1 MKLKYLLAAC
11 TAFFLV
17 SCSNDDELPQLPQH
31 GDIVGLNI
39 KDAKYI
45 YTSGTNTRSSAAQY
59 RQIKKDGRDMELSW
73 IDNKG
78 DTIRISG
85 SFSIWDINKKYL
97 MINTGNPINYKPSF
111 DEDGNLLPDNSVVS
125 GGYSYLIDKKT
136 EAIYDLGIGLNG
148 ENAITDNKGNIYA
161 IDNSFGS
168 FLYKIHTQ
176 DVTNLRLEMYARASV
191 SPAQFV
197 VNNKGVCFYDYRYVR
212 PSYGTQQFIISNF
225 IPQTEYG
232 NAFVSYDNEDLYL
245 TAVSGEYDSY
255 KLVVSKLSEKQELQS
270 QIMAETELLD
280 YWGIPQ
286 PNDIQVKWNERR
298 ATMLINFYGRTYEYI
313 LATRTLTEIPVNL
326 NGFFTKNYSTY
337 VTANALYARKSVD
350 KLDILDIIVLEDY
363 SIKELDLSS
372 KGIDFRSIYT
382 MDGSDLLYF
391 AGFQYSTSQSV
402 IGTIDIDGNV
412 EITESTPNPITNII
426 QIN

>member
-17 SCSNDDELPQLPQH
+17 SCSNDDELSQPPQH

-45 YTSGTNTRSSAAQY
+45 YTSGTNTRSSSAQY

-197 VNNKGVCFYDYRYVR
+197 VNNKGVCFYDYRYIR

-232 NAFVSYDNEDLYL
+232 NAFVSHDNEDLYL

-350 KLDILDIIVLEDY
+350 KLDIIVLEDY

>member
-17 SCSNDDELPQLPQH
+17 SCSNDDELPQPPQH

-39 KDAKYI
+39 KNAKYV
-45 YTSGTNTRSSAAQY
+45 YASGANTRSSSAQY

-73 IDNKG
+73 IDSNG
-78 DTIRISG
+78 DTVRINDLSK
-85 SFSIWDINKKYL
+85 IWDINKKYL
-97 MINTGNPINYKPSF
+97 MINTALDINYRPVPG
-111 DEDGNLLPDNSVVS
+111 DPIEQRV

-136 EAIYDLGIGLNG
+136 EAIYDLGIGLDG
-148 ENAITDNKGNIYA
+148 ENAITDNKENIYVT
-161 IDNSFGS
+161 DNSTGS
-168 FLYKIHTQ
+168 FLFKIHTQ
-176 DVTNLRLEMYARASV
+176 DASNLKLELYAQTQIRDKIY
-191 SPAQFV
+191 FV
-197 VNNKGVCFYDYRYVR
+197 INNKGTCFYGYRYIR

-232 NAFVSYDNEDLYL
+232 NAFVSHDNEDLYL

-255 KLVVSKLSEKQELQS
+255 KLVVSKLNEKQELQS

-280 YWGIPQ
+280 YWRISQ

-298 ATMLINFYGRTYEYI
+298 ATMLINVYGRTYEYI
-313 LATRTLTEIPVNL
+313 LATRTLTEISVNL
-326 NGFFTKNYSTY
+326 NGFFNTDYSTY
-337 VTANALYARKSVD
+337 LTANALYARKSVD
-350 KLDILDIIVLEDY
+350 KLDIIALENY

-372 KGIDFRSIYT
+372 EGIDFRSIYT
-382 MDGSDLLYF
+382 MEGSDLLYF

>member
-1 MKLKYLLAAC
+1 MKCLLAVCA
-11 TAFFLV
+11 AFFLA
-17 SCSNDDELPQLPQH
+17 SCSNDDDLQYSPQH

-45 YTSGTNTRSSAAQY
+45 YTTGGNTRSSSMEY

-78 DTIRISG
+78 DTIKISG
-85 SFSIWDINKKYL
+85 NPEIWNINKKYM
-97 MINTGNPINYKPSF
+97 MINIGTPINYKPSY
-111 DEDGNLLPDNSVVS
+111 DEDGNRLPDITRV
-125 GGYSYLIDKKT
+125 GGYSYLIDKT
-136 EAIYDLGIGLNG
+136 TGAIYDLGVGLSG
-148 ENAITDNKGNIYA
+148 ENAVTDNKGNIYVEEYRV
-161 IDNSFGS
+161 NSMIRGK
-168 FLYKIHTQ
+168 LYKIHTQ
-176 DVTNLRLEMYARASV
+176 DITNLRLEMYAKALS
-191 SPAQFV
+191 SAPYI
-197 VNNKGVCFYDYRYVR
+197 VNNKGMCFYDYRYIR

-232 NAFVSYDNEDLYL
+232 NAFVSHDNEDLYL
-245 TAVSGEYDSY
+245 TAVSGEHDSY
-255 KLVVSKLSEKQELQS
+255 KLVISKLSEKQELQS
-270 QIMAETELLD
+270 QIVAETERLE
-280 YWGIPQ
+280 YWGTPQ
-286 PNDIQVKWNERR
+286 PTDIQVKWNERR
-298 ATMLINFYGRTYEYI
+298 ATMLINLYDRTYEYMF
-313 LATRTLTEIPVNL
+313 ATKTLTEIPVNL
-326 NGFFTKNYSTY
+326 SGFFSENYSTY

-350 KLDILDIIVLEDY
+350 KLDIIALEDY
-363 SIKELDLSS
+363 STKALDLSS

>member
-17 SCSNDDELPQLPQH
+17 SCSNDDELPQPPQH

-45 YTSGTNTRSSAAQY
+45 YTSGTNTRSSSTQF
-59 RQIKKDGRDMELSW
+59 RQIKKDGRDLELSW
-73 IDNKG
+73 IDSNG
-78 DTIRISG
+78 DTVRING
-85 SFSIWDINKKYL
+85 LPEIWDINEKYL
-97 MINTGNPINYKPSF
+97 MITTGLDINYRPVPGEPIEQRF
-111 DEDGNLLPDNSVVS
+111 

-136 EAIYDLGIGLNG
+136 EAIYDLGAGLNG
-148 ENAITDNKGNIYA
+148 ENAVTDNKGNIYVMA
-161 IDNSFGS
+161 NMENNMGGGR
-168 FLYKIHTQ
+168 LYKIHTQ
-176 DVTNLRLEMYARASV
+176 DISNLKLELYADNSL
-191 SPAQFV
+191 SFV
-197 VNNKGVCFYDYRYVR
+197 VNNKGTCFYGYRYIR

-232 NAFVSYDNEDLYL
+232 NAFVSHDNEDLYL

-286 PNDIQVKWNERR
+286 PNDIQVKWNGRR
-298 ATMLINFYGRTYEYI
+298 VTMLINFYGRTYEYM
-313 LATRTLTEIPVNL
+313 LATRTLTEISVNL
-326 NGFFTKNYSTY
+326 NGFFTKDYSTY

-350 KLDILDIIVLEDY
+350 KLDIIALEDY

>member
-17 SCSNDDELPQLPQH
+17 SCSNDDELPQPTQH

-78 DTIRISG
+78 DTVRISG

-161 IDNSFGS
+161 TDNSVGA

-191 SPAQFV
+191 PPAQFV
-197 VNNKGVCFYDYRYVR
+197 VNNKGVCFYDYRYIR

-232 NAFVSYDNEDLYL
+232 NAFVSHDNEDLYL

-350 KLDILDIIVLEDY
+350 KLDIIVLEDY

>member
-45 YTSGTNTRSSAAQY
+45 YTSGTNTRSSSTQY

-232 NAFVSYDNEDLYL
+232 NAFVSHDNEDLYL
-245 TAVSGEYDSY
+245 TAVSGEHDSY

-350 KLDILDIIVLEDY
+350 KLDIIVLEDY

>member
-17 SCSNDDELPQLPQH
+17 SCSNDDELPQPPQH

-39 KDAKYI
+39 KNAKYV
-45 YTSGTNTRSSAAQY
+45 YASGANTRSSSAQY

-73 IDNKG
+73 IDSNG
-78 DTIRISG
+78 DTVRINDLSK
-85 SFSIWDINKKYL
+85 IWDINKKYL
-97 MINTGNPINYKPSF
+97 MINTALDINYRPVPG
-111 DEDGNLLPDNSVVS
+111 DPIEQRV

-136 EAIYDLGIGLNG
+136 GALYAFGIGLDG
-148 ENAITDNKGNIYA
+148 ENAITDNKENIYVT
-161 IDNSFGS
+161 DNSTGS
-168 FLYKIHTQ
+168 FLFKIHTQ
-176 DVTNLRLEMYARASV
+176 DVSNLKLELYAQTQIRDKIH
-191 SPAQFV
+191 FV
-197 VNNKGVCFYDYRYVR
+197 INNKGTCFYGYRYIR

-232 NAFVSYDNEDLYL
+232 NAFVSHDNEDLYL

-255 KLVVSKLSEKQELQS
+255 KLVVSKLNEKQELQS
-270 QIMAETELLD
+270 QIMAEAELLD
-280 YWGIPQ
+280 YWRISQ

-298 ATMLINFYGRTYEYI
+298 ATMLINVYGRTYEYI
-313 LATRTLTEIPVNL
+313 LATRTLTEISVNL
-326 NGFFTKNYSTY
+326 NGFFNTDYSTY
-337 VTANALYARKSVD
+337 LTANALYARKSVD
-350 KLDILDIIVLEDY
+350 KLDIIALENY

-382 MDGSDLLYF
+382 MEGSDLLYF

-412 EITESTPNPITNII
+412 EITESTPNPITNIV

>member
-78 DTIRISG
+78 DTVRISG

-232 NAFVSYDNEDLYL
+232 NAFVSHDNEDLYL
-245 TAVSGEYDSY
+245 TAVSGEHDSY

-350 KLDILDIIVLEDY
+350 KLDIIVLEDY

-402 IGTIDIDGNV
+402 IGTIDRDGNV

>member
-45 YTSGTNTRSSAAQY
+45 YTSGTDTRSSAAQY

-73 IDNKG
+73 IDDKG
-78 DTIRISG
+78 DTIKING

-97 MINTGNPINYKPSF
+97 MINTGMPINYKPSF
-111 DEDGNLLPDNSVVS
+111 DEDGNRLPDSIAY
-125 GGYSYLIDKKT
+125 GGHSYLIDKAT
-136 EAIYDLGIGLNG
+136 EAIYDLGAGLNG
-148 ENAITDNKGNIYA
+148 ENAVTDNKGNIYVMA
-161 IDNSFGS
+161 NMANNMGGGR
-168 FLYKIHTQ
+168 LYKIHTQ
-176 DVTNLRLEMYARASV
+176 DISNLKLELYADNSL
-191 SPAQFV
+191 SFV
-197 VNNKGVCFYDYRYVR
+197 VNNKGTCFYGYRYIR

-232 NAFVSYDNEDLYL
+232 NAFVSHDNEDLYL
-245 TAVSGEYDSY
+245 TAVSGEHESY
-255 KLVVSKLSEKQELQS
+255 KLVVSKLNENKELQS
-270 QIMAETELLD
+270 QIMAETEFLD
-280 YWGIPQ
+280 YWGISQ

-298 ATMLINFYGRTYEYI
+298 ATMLINVYGRTYEYI
-313 LATRTLTEIPVNL
+313 LATRTLTEVSANL
-326 NGFFTKNYSTY
+326 NGFFATDRSTY

-350 KLDILDIIVLEDY
+350 KLDIIALEDY

>member
-17 SCSNDDELPQLPQH
+17 SCSNDNDLPQPPQH

-45 YTSGTNTRSSAAQY
+45 YTSGTNTRSSSAQY

-85 SFSIWDINKKYL
+85 LPEIWDINKKYL
-97 MINTGNPINYKPSF
+97 MITTGSDINYRPVPGEPIEERF
-111 DEDGNLLPDNSVVS
+111 

-136 EAIYDLGIGLNG
+136 EAIYDLGAGLNG
-148 ENAITDNKGNIYA
+148 ENAVTDNKGNIYVMA
-161 IDNSFGS
+161 NRGNNMGGGR
-168 FLYKIHTQ
+168 LYKIHTQ
-176 DVTNLRLEMYARASV
+176 DISNLKLELYADNSL
-191 SPAQFV
+191 SFV
-197 VNNKGVCFYDYRYVR
+197 VNNKGTCFYGYRYIR

-232 NAFVSYDNEDLYL
+232 NAFVSHDNEDLYL

-270 QIMAETELLD
+270 QIMAETELL
-280 YWGIPQ
+280 YWGRPQ

-298 ATMLINFYGRTYEYI
+298 ATMLINYYGRTYEYMF
-313 LATRTLTEIPVNL
+313 ATRTLTEISVNL
-326 NGFFTKNYSTY
+326 NGFFTKDYSTY
-337 VTANALYARKSVD
+337 VTANALYARKSVN
-350 KLDILDIIVLEDY
+350 KLDIIALEDY

>member
-17 SCSNDDELPQLPQH
+17 SCSNDDELPQPPQH

-39 KDAKYI
+39 KNAKYV
-45 YTSGTNTRSSAAQY
+45 YASGANTRSSSAQY

-73 IDNKG
+73 IDSNG
-78 DTIRISG
+78 DTVRINDLSK
-85 SFSIWDINKKYL
+85 IWDINKKYL
-97 MINTGNPINYKPSF
+97 MINTALDINYRPVPG
-111 DEDGNLLPDNSVVS
+111 DPIEQRV

-136 EAIYDLGIGLNG
+136 EAIYDLGIGLDG
-148 ENAITDNKGNIYA
+148 ENAITDNKENIYVT
-161 IDNSFGS
+161 DNSTGS
-168 FLYKIHTQ
+168 FLFKIHTQ
-176 DVTNLRLEMYARASV
+176 DASNLKLELYAQTQIRDKIH
-191 SPAQFV
+191 FV
-197 VNNKGVCFYDYRYVR
+197 INNKGTCFYGYRYIR

-232 NAFVSYDNEDLYL
+232 NAFVSHDNEDLYL

-255 KLVVSKLSEKQELQS
+255 KLVVSKLNEKQELQS

-280 YWGIPQ
+280 YWRISQ

-298 ATMLINFYGRTYEYI
+298 ATMLINYYGRTYEYQF
-313 LATRTLTEIPVNL
+313 ATKALTEVSANL
-326 NGFFTKNYSTY
+326 NGFFATGRSTY
-337 VTANALYARKSVD
+337 VTTNALYARKSVD
-350 KLDILDIIVLEDY
+350 KLDIIALEDY

-382 MDGSDLLYF
+382 MEGSDLLYF

>member
-17 SCSNDDELPQLPQH
+17 SCSNDDELPQPPQH

-39 KDAKYI
+39 KNAKYV
-45 YTSGTNTRSSAAQY
+45 YASGANTRSSSAQY

-73 IDNKG
+73 IDSNG
-78 DTIRISG
+78 DTVRINDLSK
-85 SFSIWDINKKYL
+85 IWDINKKYL
-97 MINTGNPINYKPSF
+97 MINTALDINYRPVPG
-111 DEDGNLLPDNSVVS
+111 DPIEQRV

-136 EAIYDLGIGLNG
+136 EAIYDLGIGLDG
-148 ENAITDNKGNIYA
+148 ENAITDNKENIYVT
-161 IDNSFGS
+161 DNSTGS
-168 FLYKIHTQ
+168 FLFKIHTQ
-176 DVTNLRLEMYARASV
+176 DVSNLKLELYAQTQIRDKIH
-191 SPAQFV
+191 FV
-197 VNNKGVCFYDYRYVR
+197 INNKGTCFYGYRYIR

-232 NAFVSYDNEDLYL
+232 NAFVSHDNEDLYL

-350 KLDILDIIVLEDY
+350 KLDIIVLEDY

-412 EITESTPNPITNII
+412 EITESTPNPITNIV

>member
-197 VNNKGVCFYDYRYVR
+197 VNNKGVCFYDYRYIR

-232 NAFVSYDNEDLYL
+232 NAFVSHDNEDLYL

-350 KLDILDIIVLEDY
+350 KLDIIALEDY

>member
-17 SCSNDDELPQLPQH
+17 SCSNDDELPQPPQH

-39 KDAKYI
+39 KNAKYV
-45 YTSGTNTRSSAAQY
+45 YASGANTRSSSAQY

-73 IDNKG
+73 IDSNG
-78 DTIRISG
+78 DTVRINDLSK
-85 SFSIWDINKKYL
+85 IWDINKKYL
-97 MINTGNPINYKPSF
+97 MINTALDINYRPVPG
-111 DEDGNLLPDNSVVS
+111 DPIEQRV

-136 EAIYDLGIGLNG
+136 EAIYDLGIGLDG
-148 ENAITDNKGNIYA
+148 ENAITDNKENIYVT
-161 IDNSFGS
+161 DNSTGS
-168 FLYKIHTQ
+168 FLFKIHTQ
-176 DVTNLRLEMYARASV
+176 DASNLKLELYAQTQIRDKIY
-191 SPAQFV
+191 FV
-197 VNNKGVCFYDYRYVR
+197 INNKGTCFYGYRYIR
-212 PSYGTQQFIISNF
+212 PSFGTQQFIISNF

-232 NAFVSYDNEDLYL
+232 NAFVSHDNEDLYL

-255 KLVVSKLSEKQELQS
+255 KLVVSKLNEKQELQS

-280 YWGIPQ
+280 YWRISQ

-298 ATMLINFYGRTYEYI
+298 ATMLINVYGRTYEYI
-313 LATRTLTEIPVNL
+313 LATRTLTEISVNL
-326 NGFFTKNYSTY
+326 NGFFNTDYSTY
-337 VTANALYARKSVD
+337 LTANALYARKSVD
-350 KLDILDIIVLEDY
+350 KLDIIALENY

-372 KGIDFRSIYT
+372 EGIDFRSIYT
-382 MDGSDLLYF
+382 MEGSDLLYF

>member
-1 MKLKYLLAAC
+1 M
-11 TAFFLV
+11 
-17 SCSNDDELPQLPQH
+17 
-31 GDIVGLNI
+31 
-39 KDAKYI
+39 
-45 YTSGTNTRSSAAQY
+45 
-59 RQIKKDGRDMELSW
+59 
-73 IDNKG
+73 
-78 DTIRISG
+78 
-85 SFSIWDINKKYL
+85 
-97 MINTGNPINYKPSF
+97 
-111 DEDGNLLPDNSVVS
+111 
-125 GGYSYLIDKKT
+125 
-136 EAIYDLGIGLNG
+136 
-148 ENAITDNKGNIYA
+148 
-161 IDNSFGS
+161 
-168 FLYKIHTQ
+168 YKIHTQ

-232 NAFVSYDNEDLYL
+232 NAFVSHDNEDLYL
-245 TAVSGEYDSY
+245 TAVSGEHDSY

-350 KLDILDIIVLEDY
+350 KLDIIVLEDY

>member
-232 NAFVSYDNEDLYL
+232 NAFVSHDNEDLYL
-245 TAVSGEYDSY
+245 TAVSGEHDSY

>member
-1 MKLKYLLAAC
+1 MKLEYLLAAC
-11 TAFFLV
+11 TVIFLV
-17 SCSNDDELPQLPQH
+17 SCSNDDELPQLSQH

-45 YTSGTNTRSSAAQY
+45 YSSETNARSSSAQY
-59 RQIKKDGRDMELSW
+59 RQIKKDGRDIELSW
-73 IDNKG
+73 IDNNG
-78 DTIRISG
+78 DTVKINDLSK
-85 SFSIWDINKKYL
+85 IWDINKDYL
-97 MINTGNPINYKPSF
+97 MINTSLDINYRP
-111 DEDGNLLPDNSVVS
+111 LPGDPIEQRD

-161 IDNSFGS
+161 TDNSMGS

-191 SPAQFV
+191 PPAQFV
-197 VNNKGVCFYDYRYVR
+197 VNNKGVCFYDYRYIR
-212 PSYGTQQFIISNF
+212 PSYGTQQFVISNF

-232 NAFVSYDNEDLYL
+232 NAFVSHDNEDLYL
-245 TAVSGEYDSY
+245 TAVSGEDNSY
-255 KLVVSKLSEKQELQS
+255 KLVVSKLSEKRELQS
-270 QIMAETELLD
+270 QIMAEAVFLD
-280 YWGIPQ
+280 YWGRPQ
-286 PNDIQVKWNERR
+286 PNEIQVKWNERR
-298 ATMLINFYGRTYEYI
+298 VTMLINVYGRTYEYMF
-313 LATRTLTEIPVNL
+313 ATRTLTEIPVNL
-326 NGFFTKNYSTY
+326 NGFFTKDYSIY
-337 VTANALYARKSVD
+337 VTANALYARKSVN
-350 KLDILDIIVLEDY
+350 KLDIIALEDY
-363 SIKELDLSS
+363 SIKELDLSA

-412 EITESTPNPITNII
+412 EITESTSNPITNII

>member
-17 SCSNDDELPQLPQH
+17 SCSNDNDLLQPPQH

-45 YTSGTNTRSSAAQY
+45 YTSGTNTRSSSAQY

-85 SFSIWDINKKYL
+85 LPEIWDINKKYL
-97 MINTGNPINYKPSF
+97 MITTGSDINYRPVPGEPIEERF
-111 DEDGNLLPDNSVVS
+111 

-136 EAIYDLGIGLNG
+136 EAIYDLGAGLNG
-148 ENAITDNKGNIYA
+148 ENAVTDNKGNIYVMA
-161 IDNSFGS
+161 NMGNNMGGGR
-168 FLYKIHTQ
+168 LYKIHTQ
-176 DVTNLRLEMYARASV
+176 DISNLKLELYADNSL
-191 SPAQFV
+191 SFV
-197 VNNKGVCFYDYRYVR
+197 VNNKGTCFYGYRYIR

-232 NAFVSYDNEDLYL
+232 NAFVSHDNEDLYL

-298 ATMLINFYGRTYEYI
+298 ATMLINFYGRTYEYM
-313 LATRTLTEIPVNL
+313 LATRTLTEISVNL
-326 NGFFTKNYSTY
+326 NGFFTKDYSTY

-350 KLDILDIIVLEDY
+350 KLDIIALEDY

>member
-1 MKLKYLLAAC
+1 MKLKCLLAAC

-17 SCSNDDELPQLPQH
+17 SCSNDDELPQPPQH

-45 YTSGTNTRSSAAQY
+45 YTSGTNTRSSSAQY

-73 IDNKG
+73 IDDKG
-78 DTIRISG
+78 DTIKING
-85 SFSIWDINKKYL
+85 NPKIWNINATYV
-97 MINTGNPINYKPSF
+97 MVSTETPINYKPSF
-111 DEDGNLLPDNSVVS
+111 DEDGNLLPDEMPY
-125 GGYSYLIDKKT
+125 GGYSYLINKTT

-148 ENAITDNKGNIYA
+148 ENAATDNKENIYVT
-161 IDNSFGS
+161 NYTGS
-168 FLYKIHTQ
+168 SLYKIHTQ
-176 DVTNLRLEMYARASV
+176 DASNLKLELYAQTQIRDKIH
-191 SPAQFV
+191 FV
-197 VNNKGVCFYDYRYVR
+197 INNKGTCFYGYRYIR

-232 NAFVSYDNEDLYL
+232 NAFVSHDNEDLYL
-245 TAVSGEYDSY
+245 TAVSGEHDSY

-350 KLDILDIIVLEDY
+350 KLDIIVLEDY

>member
-17 SCSNDDELPQLPQH
+17 SCSNDDELPQPPQH

-39 KDAKYI
+39 KNAKYV
-45 YTSGTNTRSSAAQY
+45 YASGANTRSSSAQY

-73 IDNKG
+73 IDSNG
-78 DTIRISG
+78 DTVRINDLSK
-85 SFSIWDINKKYL
+85 IWDINKKYL
-97 MINTGNPINYKPSF
+97 MINTALDINYRPVPG
-111 DEDGNLLPDNSVVS
+111 DPIEQRV

-136 EAIYDLGIGLNG
+136 EAIYDLVIGLDG
-148 ENAITDNKGNIYA
+148 ENAITDNKENIYVT
-161 IDNSFGS
+161 DNSTGS
-168 FLYKIHTQ
+168 FLFKIHTQ
-176 DVTNLRLEMYARASV
+176 DVSNLKLELYAQTQIRDKIH
-191 SPAQFV
+191 FV
-197 VNNKGVCFYDYRYVR
+197 INNKGTCFYGYRYIR

-232 NAFVSYDNEDLYL
+232 NAFVSHDNEDLYL

-255 KLVVSKLSEKQELQS
+255 KLVVSKLNEKQELQS
-270 QIMAETELLD
+270 QIMAEAELLD
-280 YWGIPQ
+280 YWRISQ

-298 ATMLINFYGRTYEYI
+298 ATMLINVYGRTYEYI
-313 LATRTLTEIPVNL
+313 LATRTLTEISVNL
-326 NGFFTKNYSTY
+326 NGFFNTDYSTY
-337 VTANALYARKSVD
+337 LTANALYARKSVD
-350 KLDILDIIVLEDY
+350 KLDIIALENY

-382 MDGSDLLYF
+382 MEGSDLLYF

-412 EITESTPNPITNII
+412 EITESTPNPITNIV

>member
-17 SCSNDDELPQLPQH
+17 SCSNDDELPQPPQH

-39 KDAKYI
+39 KNAKYV
-45 YTSGTNTRSSAAQY
+45 YASGANTRSSSAQY

-73 IDNKG
+73 IDSNS
-78 DTIRISG
+78 DTVRINDLSK
-85 SFSIWDINKKYL
+85 IWDINKKYL
-97 MINTGNPINYKPSF
+97 MINTALDINYRPVPG
-111 DEDGNLLPDNSVVS
+111 DPIEQRV

-136 EAIYDLGIGLNG
+136 EAIYDLGIGLDG
-148 ENAITDNKGNIYA
+148 ENAITDNKENIYVT
-161 IDNSFGS
+161 DNSTGS
-168 FLYKIHTQ
+168 FLFKIHTQ
-176 DVTNLRLEMYARASV
+176 DVSNLKLELYAQTQIRDKIH
-191 SPAQFV
+191 FV
-197 VNNKGVCFYDYRYVR
+197 INNKGTCFYGYRYIR

-232 NAFVSYDNEDLYL
+232 NAFVSHDNEDLYL

-255 KLVVSKLSEKQELQS
+255 KLVVSKLNEKQELQS
-270 QIMAETELLD
+270 QIMAEAELLD
-280 YWGIPQ
+280 YWRISQ

-298 ATMLINFYGRTYEYI
+298 ATMLINVYGRTYEYI
-313 LATRTLTEIPVNL
+313 LATRTLTEISVNL
-326 NGFFTKNYSTY
+326 NGFFNTDYSTY
-337 VTANALYARKSVD
+337 LTANALYARKSVD
-350 KLDILDIIVLEDY
+350 KLDIIALENY

-382 MDGSDLLYF
+382 MEGSDLLYF

-412 EITESTPNPITNII
+412 EITESTPNPITNIV

>member
-78 DTIRISG
+78 DTVRISG

-136 EAIYDLGIGLNG
+136 EAVYDLGIGLNG

-161 IDNSFGS
+161 TDNSVGA

-232 NAFVSYDNEDLYL
+232 NAFVSHDNEDLYL
-245 TAVSGEYDSY
+245 TAVSGEHDSY

-350 KLDILDIIVLEDY
+350 KLDIIVLEDY

>member
-17 SCSNDDELPQLPQH
+17 SCSNDDELPQPPQH

-39 KDAKYI
+39 KNAKYV
-45 YTSGTNTRSSAAQY
+45 YASGANTRSSSAQY

-73 IDNKG
+73 IDSNG
-78 DTIRISG
+78 DTVRINDLSK
-85 SFSIWDINKKYL
+85 IWDINKKYL
-97 MINTGNPINYKPSF
+97 MINTALDINYRPVPG
-111 DEDGNLLPDNSVVS
+111 DPIEQRV

-136 EAIYDLGIGLNG
+136 EAIYDLGIGLDG
-148 ENAITDNKGNIYA
+148 ENAITDNKENIYVT
-161 IDNSFGS
+161 DNSTGS
-168 FLYKIHTQ
+168 FLFKIHTQ
-176 DVTNLRLEMYARASV
+176 DASNLKLELYAQTQIRDKIH
-191 SPAQFV
+191 FV
-197 VNNKGVCFYDYRYVR
+197 INNKGTCFYGYRYIR

-232 NAFVSYDNEDLYL
+232 NAFVSHDNEDLYL
-245 TAVSGEYDSY
+245 TAVSGEHESY
-255 KLVVSKLSEKQELQS
+255 KLVVSKLNENKELQS
-270 QIMAETELLD
+270 QIMAETESLD
-280 YWGIPQ
+280 YWGRPQ

-298 ATMLINFYGRTYEYI
+298 ATMLINYYGRTYEYQF
-313 LATRTLTEIPVNL
+313 ATKVLTEVSANL
-326 NGFFTKNYSTY
+326 NGFFATDRSTY

-350 KLDILDIIVLEDY
+350 KLDIIALEDY
-363 SIKELDLSS
+363 SIKELNLSS
-372 KGIDFRSIYT
+372 EGIDFRSIYT
-382 MDGSDLLYF
+382 MEGSNLLYF

-412 EITESTPNPITNII
+412 EITESTPNPITNIV

>member
-1 MKLKYLLAAC
+1 MKLKYILATC

-17 SCSNDDELPQLPQH
+17 SCSNDDELPLPPQH

-45 YTSGTNTRSSAAQY
+45 YTSGTNTRSSSAQY

-78 DTIRISG
+78 DTVRINDLSK
-85 SFSIWDINKKYL
+85 IWDINETYL
-97 MINTGNPINYKPSF
+97 MINTERPINYKPSF
-111 DEDGNLLPDNSVVS
+111 DENGNILLDPIIDG
-125 GGYSYLIDKKT
+125 GHSYLINKAT
-136 EAIYDLGIGLNG
+136 EAIYDLGI
-148 ENAITDNKGNIYA
+148 
-161 IDNSFGS
+161 
-168 FLYKIHTQ
+168 IHTQ
-176 DVTNLRLEMYARASV
+176 DVTNLRLEMYAQASV
-191 SPAQFV
+191 PQAQFV
-197 VNNKGVCFYDYRYVR
+197 VNNKGICFYDYRYIR
-212 PSYGTQQFIISNF
+212 PSYGMQQFIISNF

-232 NAFVSYDNEDLYL
+232 NAFVSHDNEDLYL

-270 QIMAETELLD
+270 QIMAETEFLD
-280 YWGIPQ
+280 YWGISQ

-298 ATMLINFYGRTYEYI
+298 ATMLINVYGHTYEYI

-337 VTANALYARKSVD
+337 VTANALYARKSVG
-350 KLDILDIIVLEDY
+350 KLDIIALEDY

>member
-17 SCSNDDELPQLPQH
+17 SCSNDDELPQPPQH

-39 KDAKYI
+39 KNAKYV
-45 YTSGTNTRSSAAQY
+45 YASGANTRSSSAQY

-73 IDNKG
+73 IDSNG
-78 DTIRISG
+78 DTVRINDLSK
-85 SFSIWDINKKYL
+85 IWDINKKYL
-97 MINTGNPINYKPSF
+97 MINTALDINYRPVPG
-111 DEDGNLLPDNSVVS
+111 DPIEQRV

-136 EAIYDLGIGLNG
+136 EAIYDLGIGLDG
-148 ENAITDNKGNIYA
+148 ENAITDNKENIYVT
-161 IDNSFGS
+161 DNSTGS
-168 FLYKIHTQ
+168 FLFKIHTQ
-176 DVTNLRLEMYARASV
+176 DASNLKLELYAQTQIRDKIY
-191 SPAQFV
+191 FV
-197 VNNKGVCFYDYRYVR
+197 INNKGTCFYGYRYIR

-232 NAFVSYDNEDLYL
+232 NAFVSHDNEDLYL

-255 KLVVSKLSEKQELQS
+255 KLVVSKLNEKQELQS

-280 YWGIPQ
+280 YWRISQ

-298 ATMLINFYGRTYEYI
+298 ATMLINVYGRTYEYI
-313 LATRTLTEIPVNL
+313 LATRTLTEISVNL
-326 NGFFTKNYSTY
+326 NGFFNTDYFTY
-337 VTANALYARKSVD
+337 LTANALYARKSVD
-350 KLDILDIIVLEDY
+350 KLDIIALENY

-372 KGIDFRSIYT
+372 EGIDFRSIYT
-382 MDGSDLLYF
+382 MEGSDLLYF

>member
-73 IDNKG
+73 IDDKG
-78 DTIRISG
+78 DTVRINDLSK
-85 SFSIWDINKKYL
+85 IWNINETYL
-97 MINTGNPINYKPSF
+97 MINTERPINYKPSF
-111 DEDGNLLPDNSVVS
+111 DENGNILLDPII
-125 GGYSYLIDKKT
+125 GGGHSYLINKET

-148 ENAITDNKGNIYA
+148 ENAITDKQENIYA
-161 IDNSFGS
+161 TQYSGLA
-168 FLYKIHTQ
+168 LYKIHTQ
-176 DVTNLRLEMYARASV
+176 DVTNLRLEMYAQASV
-191 SPAQFV
+191 PQAQFV
-197 VNNKGVCFYDYRYVR
+197 VNNKGMCFYDYRYIR
-212 PSYGTQQFIISNF
+212 PSYGMQQFIISNF

-232 NAFVSYDNEDLYL
+232 NAFVSHDNEDLYL
-245 TAVSGEYDSY
+245 TAVSGEHESY
-255 KLVVSKLSEKQELQS
+255 KLVVSKLNENKELQS
-270 QIMAETELLD
+270 QIMAETEFLD
-280 YWGIPQ
+280 YWGISQ

-298 ATMLINFYGRTYEYI
+298 ATMLINVYGRTYEYQF
-313 LATRTLTEIPVNL
+313 ATKALTEVSANL
-326 NGFFTKNYSTY
+326 NGFFATDRSTY
-337 VTANALYARKSVD
+337 VTTNALYARKSVD
-350 KLDILDIIVLEDY
+350 KLDIIALEDY

>member
-78 DTIRISG
+78 DTIKINDLSK
-85 SFSIWDINKKYL
+85 IWDIDKTYL
-97 MINTGNPINYKPSF
+97 MINTAFDINYRP
-111 DEDGNLLPDNSVVS
+111 LPGDPIEQRE

-161 IDNSFGS
+161 TDNSFGS
-168 FLYKIHTQ
+168 FLFKIHTQ
-176 DVTNLRLEMYARASV
+176 DASNLKLELYA
-191 SPAQFV
+191 QTQTQDKIHFV
-197 VNNKGVCFYDYRYVR
+197 INNKGTCFYGYRYIR

-232 NAFVSYDNEDLYL
+232 NAFVSHDNEDLYL

-270 QIMAETELLD
+270 QIMAETEFLD
-280 YWGIPQ
+280 YWGISQ

-298 ATMLINFYGRTYEYI
+298 ATMLINVYGRTYEYI

-337 VTANALYARKSVD
+337 VTADALYARKSVD
-350 KLDILDIIVLEDY
+350 KLDIIALEDY
-363 SIKELDLSS
+363 SIKELDSSS

>member
-161 IDNSFGS
+161 TDNSFGA

-176 DVTNLRLEMYARASV
+176 DVTNLRLE
-191 SPAQFV
+191 
-197 VNNKGVCFYDYRYVR
+197 K
-212 PSYGTQQFIISNF
+212 
-225 IPQTEYG
+225 
-232 NAFVSYDNEDLYL
+232 
-245 TAVSGEYDSY
+245 
-255 KLVVSKLSEKQELQS
+255 
-270 QIMAETELLD
+270 
-280 YWGIPQ
+280 
-286 PNDIQVKWNERR
+286 VK
-298 ATMLINFYGRTYEYI
+298 
-313 LATRTLTEIPVNL
+313 
-326 NGFFTKNYSTY
+326 S
-337 VTANALYARKSVD
+337 
-350 KLDILDIIVLEDY
+350 
-363 SIKELDLSS
+363 
-372 KGIDFRSIYT
+372 
-382 MDGSDLLYF
+382 
-391 AGFQYSTSQSV
+391 
-402 IGTIDIDGNV
+402 
-412 EITESTPNPITNII
+412 
-426 QIN
+426 